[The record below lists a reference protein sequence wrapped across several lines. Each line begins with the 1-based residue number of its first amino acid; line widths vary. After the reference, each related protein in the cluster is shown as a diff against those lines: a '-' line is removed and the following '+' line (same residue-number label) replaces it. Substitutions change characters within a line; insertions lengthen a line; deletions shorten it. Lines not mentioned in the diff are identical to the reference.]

1 MLTSLESFQEVR
13 EVGGGE
19 FPLEGPGGGVVPL
32 LEVGEALLN
41 GVEVGEVVGGKHFR
55 WMIEK

>member
-1 MLTSLESFQEVR
+1 LLTSLESFQEVG

-19 FPLEGPGGGVVPL
+19 FPLEGPRGGVVPL

-41 GVEVGEVVGGKHFR
+41 GVEVGEVLGESTFR